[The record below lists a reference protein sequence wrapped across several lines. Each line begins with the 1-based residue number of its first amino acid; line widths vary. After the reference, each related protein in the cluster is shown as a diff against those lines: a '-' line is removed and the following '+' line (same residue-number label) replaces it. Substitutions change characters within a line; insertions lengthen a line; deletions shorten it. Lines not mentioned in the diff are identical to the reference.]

1 MKEQKYLKK
10 GGLLAFVATLG
21 MAPPLSTD
29 MYMPSL
35 PVMAEEFN
43 TSTMLVNLTL
53 VVFFLFMAIGMLL
66 FGPLSD
72 KYGRKSPLIAGLACY
87 AAGSIGCSISPA
99 ISIMILFRCIEALG
113 AGAMVSISVAIIKD
127 SFDGKL
133 RDNAIAIVQSLSVIA
148 PIASPVIGA
157 VILKFA
163 SWRMVFIIL
172 TGIAIV
178 CILAGILFQESIS
191 PEEKSDGTVGDSI
204 KQMAVIGKN
213 PNFTPFLLSASVYS
227 APFMAYLAIAS
238 YMYQEFFGL
247 SPARFSIFFAVN
259 AALSVFGPM
268 LFIYINEKLSA
279 KKIMWGL
286 LGSAMIFSLLIAFF
300 GHIAPI
306 IFLCC
311 FIPYSITNTFMRPYS
326 TAILLDQQEGDTGSA
341 SALLNFCNTLF
352 GSLGMMM
359 GSLKWPSYI
368 FGLSATMISFTVISA
383 VIWVLILNSERINM
397 KRI

>member
-1 MKEQKYLKK
+1 MKEQKYLRK
-10 GGLLAFVATLG
+10 GGLLAFVAVLG

-43 TSTMLVNLTL
+43 SSTMLVNLTL

-72 KYGRKSPLIAGLACY
+72 KYGRRLPLIAGLMCY
-87 AAGSIGCSISPA
+87 AAGSIGCAVSPL
-99 ISIMILFRCIEALG
+99 ISIMIIFRCIEALG

-133 RDNAIAIVQSLSVIA
+133 RDNAIAIVQSLSVVA

-157 VILKFA
+157 AILKFA

-172 TGIAIV
+172 TGIAVV
-178 CILAGILFQESIS
+178 CIIAGLLFQESIS
-191 PEEKSDGTVGDSI
+191 PEEKSEGTVADSI
-204 KQMAVIGKN
+204 RQMAVIGRN

-227 APFMAYLAIAS
+227 APFMAYIAVAS
-238 YMYQEFFGL
+238 YMYQDFFGL
-247 SPARFSIFFAVN
+247 SPAHFSIFFAVN
-259 AALSVFGPM
+259 AAFSVLGPM
-268 LFIYINEKLSA
+268 LFIYVNERINA
-279 KKIMWGL
+279 KNIMRGL
-286 LGSAMIFSLLIAFF
+286 LGAAMIFSLLIAFF

-326 TAILLDQQEGDTGSA
+326 TAILLEQQEGDTGCA

-368 FGLSATMISFTVISA
+368 FGLSATMISFTVIA
-383 VIWVLILNSERINM
+383 AAIWMLILKSSKIKM
-397 KRI
+397 KKL